1 MEPYFIAHIC
11 LFGGN
16 FAPRGWAFCQ
26 GQLLP
31 ISQYTALFS
40 LVGTTYG
47 GNGQTTFGLP
57 DFRGRIPV
65 GQGYGPGL
73 APKTQGEMSGV
84 FDTTLFAVQIP
95 SHSHTA
101 SASVPVKSTAGNSAN
116 PGNAVISGGTTSTYA
131 PAANATGNLAGI
143 SATVQPAGSGQP
155 FSNTMPSLGI
165 NFIIALEGI
174 YPSRN

>member
-1 MEPYFIAHIC
+1 MEPFFIAHIC

-31 ISQYTALFS
+31 IAQYTALFS
-40 LVGTTYG
+40 LVGTMYG
-47 GNGQTTFGLP
+47 GDGRTTFGLP

-73 APKTQGEMSGV
+73 YPMTQGEMGGV
-84 FDTTLFAVQIP
+84 FNTTLLTVQIP
-95 SHSHTA
+95 SHTHTA

-143 SATVQPAGSGQP
+143 TATVQPAGSSQP